1 MKPIRRPDMPARYRV
16 LLDMIRQSRGRL
28 FMAMVSM
35 LLVSASTVASA
46 YLIKPVLDDIFV
58 SKNAAMLMALPLAVV
73 IIYLMRGIG
82 MYGQEYFLNYVGQD
96 IICRLRTMLYDR
108 IQDLP
113 LAFFH
118 RERTGVLMSRITND
132 VNVIKAMVSSAVTS
146 VIRDFFT
153 ILGLVGLIFYLDWK
167 MALGAMV
174 ILPAAFYPIV
184 EFGRRV
190 RRVSTDT
197 QSAMAELSAFL
208 HETFAG
214 TKIVKAF
221 GMEAHEKGRFRQM
234 AQDLF
239 RIEIRAVI
247 ARSLSSPVM
256 EFLGGMGIAFII
268 WFGGSRVVGG
278 TYTPGTFMSFL
289 GAVIM
294 LYDPVKKI
302 SKVNNAVQEGLA
314 ATERIFD
321 ILETESEIQ
330 EAADPQA
337 IAPMPHRV
345 TFSHV
350 SFGYGEDLVLKEINL
365 DVAPGEIL
373 ALVGM
378 SGGGKTSLV
387 NLIPRFYDVTQGQIA
402 VDGMDIR
409 RVTIASLRSQIAVV
423 TQEPILFNDTVRN
436 NIAYGNPRASEAKII
451 QAARDAY
458 AYDFIMGFPKGFE
471 TSIGELGSRLS
482 GGEKQ
487 RLCIARALLKDAP
500 ILILDEATSALDT
513 ESERL
518 VQKALE
524 NLMRGRTTFVIAHRL
539 STIGY
544 AHRIIVVVGGRIVE
558 EGTHESLMACGGEYC
573 KLYQMQYENSEAAE
587 PPALPEEEPLRP

>member
-1 MKPIRRPDMPARYRV
+1 MTRFKRPDIRPRHRR
-16 LLDMIRQSRGRL
+16 LLELIQERRGRL
-28 FMAMVSM
+28 FMAMASM
-35 LLVSASTVASA
+35 LLVSVSTVASA

-58 SKNAAMLMALPLAVV
+58 SKDAAMLKVLPLAVV
-73 IIYLMRGIG
+73 VIYLMRGIG
-82 MYGQEYFLNYVGQD
+82 MYGQEFFLNYVGQD
-96 IICRLRTMLYDR
+96 IIRGLRTRLYDR

-118 RERTGVLMSRITND
+118 KERTGVLMSRITND
-132 VNVIKAMVSSAVTS
+132 VNVIKGMVSSAVTS

-153 ILGLVGLIFYLDWK
+153 IVGLVGLIFYLDWK

-208 HETFAG
+208 HETFSG
-214 TKIVKAF
+214 NKIVKAF
-221 GMEAHEKGRFRQM
+221 GMEAHEKRRFARM

-239 RIEIRAVI
+239 RIEIRAVV

-278 TYTPGTFMSFL
+278 SYTPGTFMSFL

-294 LYDPVKKI
+294 LYDPVKKL
-302 SKVNNAVQEGLA
+302 SKVNNAIQEGLA
-314 ATERIFD
+314 AADRIFD
-321 ILETESEIQ
+321 ILETESEIR
-330 EAADPQA
+330 EAVDPRTISRA
-337 IAPMPHRV
+337 AHRV
-345 TFSHV
+345 TFSDV
-350 SFGYGEDLVLKEINL
+350 SFGYGGDPVLQHIDL

-387 NLIPRFYDVTQGQIA
+387 NLIPRFYDVTSGQVAI
-402 VDGMDIR
+402 DGLDIR
-409 RVTIASLRSQIAVV
+409 RAAIASLRRQIAVV

-436 NIAYGNPRASEAKII
+436 NIAYGNTAASDSDIE

-458 AYDFIMGFPKGFE
+458 AFDFIMGFPKGFD
-471 TSIGELGSRLS
+471 TPIGELGSRLS

-558 EGTHESLMACGGEYC
+558 EGSHDELMACSGEYC
-573 KLYQMQYENSEAAE
+573 KLYQMQYENGSEDADA
-587 PPALPEEEPLRP
+587 PFRKDPSRP